1 MIRVKW
7 NYRGFDSESYSD
19 KPDFIVGRLAGLF
32 KPQVALNVDL
42 QVQAKHARI
51 WQEGGQWWVEDL
63 DTRHGTFLNGQQLTE
78 PTPFDTGDVIQVGST
93 KLTVEEVVHQPEQHV
108 PPAVL
113 AEAAEQRQR
122 LAQQAAAR
130 AQAAAAPPG
139 IQFSQ
144 PTTPARTNVVA
155 QADGQPLVIIQS
167 TANARERTPLYFDT
181 SREDAQAK
189 LARLYEVPLELA
201 GAPDLKSLCQ
211 TVLGSLT
218 RLIPAARRGA
228 LLVLDKETNKLA
240 LRAGLPADNPPV
252 SRTLIKRAVSEGR
265 AFIWNQGAEEDVTSS
280 MREHA
285 MSSGMYCPLFWQG
298 EVVGVLCV
306 DNPDQVDAFTD
317 EDFRLFIAVSHYT
330 AATVVGHLLKQD
342 LREYATVLE
351 RLMTNFSPKL
361 RRKLV
366 ARARQ
371 SALTTGGEKSQIT
384 LLMCDLRGF
393 TRTASE
399 LSVEQVVAMLNEYFT
414 ALIRILFE
422 HDGTVDKFLGDGILV
437 VFGSPEAD
445 EHQQAKAVQAALAM
459 QGAMQR
465 VNEARAAR
473 GEVCCELGIGLHFGE
488 VLHGFIGS
496 EERLEFTVIGDA
508 VNRTARYC
516 AGAQGGEIL
525 VSEALHEF
533 IRGAFPMELVT
544 VPTKHEGDFAAY
556 RVQGFG
562 PGAPRAEGTVAEP
575 LDPAD
580 AAQLPTLPGGTPLQP

>member
-63 DTRHGTFLNGQQLTE
+63 GTRHGTFLNGERLAE
-78 PTPFDTGDVIQVGST
+78 ATPFDPSDVIQVGST
-93 KLTVEEVVHQPEQHV
+93 KLTVEEVQNQPEQHV
-108 PPAVL
+108 PAAVL
-113 AEAAEQRQR
+113 VEAAAQRER
-122 LAQQAAAR
+122 LAKQAAAR
-130 AQAAAAPPG
+130 TAAAPTG
-139 IQFSQ
+139 IQFAPQSAPASSNVIAQ
-144 PTTPARTNVVA
+144 PA
-155 QADGQPLVIIQS
+155 GQPVVIIQS
-167 TANARERTPLYFDT
+167 TASARARTPLYFDT

-211 TVLGSLT
+211 QVLVCLT
-218 RLIPAARRGA
+218 QLIPAARRGA

-240 LRAGLPADNPPV
+240 LRAGMPAENPPV

-265 AFIWNQGAEEDVTSS
+265 AFVWNQGAEADVTSS
-280 MREHA
+280 MREHGI
-285 MSSGMYCPLFWQG
+285 SCGMYCPMFWQD

-306 DNPDQVDAFTD
+306 DNPDFGDAFTD
-317 EDFRLFIAVSHYT
+317 EDFRLFIAVAHYT
-330 AATVVGHLLKQD
+330 SATVVSHLLKQD

-361 RRKLV
+361 RLKLV
-366 ARARQ
+366 ARARH

-384 LLMCDLRGF
+384 MLMCDLRGF
-393 TRTASE
+393 TRTAAK
-399 LSVEQVVAMLNEYFT
+399 LPVEQVVAMLNEYFT
-414 ALIRILFE
+414 ELIRILFA

-445 EHQQAKAVQAALAM
+445 EQQHGKAVQAALAM
-459 QGAMQR
+459 QGAMRR

-473 GEVCCELGIGLHFGE
+473 GEVCCELGIGLHYGE

-516 AGAQGGEIL
+516 AGARGGEIL
-525 VSEALHEF
+525 ISEALHEF
-533 IRGAFPMELVT
+533 VRGAFPLEPVT
-544 VPTKHEGDFAAY
+544 IATKHEGDFTAY
-556 RVQGFG
+556 RVQDFSIASL
-562 PGAPRAEGTVAEP
+562 PEGELGGETTEAA
-575 LDPAD
+575 DPSH
-580 AAQLPTLPGGTPLQP
+580 LPTQLGGSHP

>member
-63 DTRHGTFLNGQQLTE
+63 DTRHGTFLNGERVTE
-78 PTPFDTGDVIQVGST
+78 PTPFDTEDTIQVGST
-93 KLTVEEVVHQPEQHV
+93 KLTVEEVIDQPAQRV
-108 PPAVL
+108 PASVL
-113 AEAAEQRQR
+113 AGAAAQQER

-130 AQAAAAPPG
+130 AAAAPTG
-139 IQFSQ
+139 IQFAPPNPPPLS
-144 PTTPARTNVVA
+144 NVIA
-155 QADGQPLVIIQS
+155 QAAGQPQIIIQS

-189 LARLYEVPLELA
+189 LARLYEVPLVLA
-201 GAPDLKSLCQ
+201 GASDLKTLCR
-211 TVLGSLT
+211 TVLTCLT
-218 RLIPAARRGA
+218 QLIPAARRGA
-228 LLVLDKETNKLA
+228 LLIIDKETNKLA
-240 LRAGLPADNPPV
+240 LRAGIPEDNPPV

-265 AFIWNQGAEEDVTSS
+265 AFVWNQGAEAEVSSS
-280 MREHA
+280 MREQSMA
-285 MSSGMYCPLFWQG
+285 CGMYCPMFWQD
-298 EVVGVLCV
+298 ELVGVLCV
-306 DNPDQVDAFTD
+306 DNPDEIDAFTD
-317 EDFRLFIAVSHYT
+317 EDFRLFIAVAHYA
-330 AATVVGHLLKQD
+330 AATVVGHLLKQE

-361 RRKLV
+361 RLKLV
-366 ARARQ
+366 ARARH
-371 SALTTGGEKSQIT
+371 SALAPGGEKSRLT

-399 LSVEQVVAMLNEYFT
+399 LAVEQVVAMLNEYFT
-414 ALIRILFE
+414 ELIRILFE
-422 HDGTVDKFLGDGILV
+422 HDGTVDKFLGDGILA

-445 EHQQAKAVQAALAM
+445 SEQHIKAVQAALAM
-459 QGAMQR
+459 QGAMRR
-465 VNEARAAR
+465 VNEARATR

-488 VLHGFIGS
+488 VLHGFVGS

-508 VNRTARYC
+508 VNRTSRYC
-516 AGAQGGEIL
+516 AGARGGEIL
-525 VSEALHEF
+525 ISEALHEF
-533 IRGAFPMELVT
+533 VRGNFPFEAVA
-544 VPTKHEGDFAAY
+544 VPTKHEGDFAAF

-562 PGAPRAEGTVAEP
+562 PAGPVSDTTGTEP
-575 LDPAD
+575 PDPAD
-580 AAQLPTLPGGTPLQP
+580 AAQLPTQLSGTHAQP

>member
-7 NYRGFDSESYSD
+7 NYRGFDSESFSD
-19 KPDFIVGRLAGLF
+19 EPDFIVGRLAGQF

-42 QVQAKHARI
+42 QVQARHARI
-51 WQEGGQWWVEDL
+51 WQDGGQWWVEDL
-63 DTRHGTFLNGQQLTE
+63 GTRHGTFLNGERLKE
-78 PTPFDTGDVIQVGST
+78 PTPFDAVDVIQVGST
-93 KLTVEEVVHQPEQHV
+93 KLTVEEMVAEPEPRV
-108 PPAVL
+108 PAAVL
-113 AEAAEQRQR
+113 AEAAAQQQR

-130 AQAAAAPPG
+130 VAAAPSG
-139 IQFSQ
+139 IQFFPQ
-144 PTTPARTNVVA
+144 PTPPPSNVIPQPA
-155 QADGQPLVIIQS
+155 GQPEVIIQS

-189 LARLYEVPLELA
+189 LARLYEVPLQLA

-211 TVLGSLT
+211 QVLGCLT
-218 RLIPAARRGA
+218 QLIPAARRGA
-228 LLVLDKETNKLA
+228 LLVLDKESNKLA
-240 LRAGLPADNPPV
+240 LRAGLPEDNPPV

-265 AFIWNQGAEEDVTSS
+265 AFVWNQGAEAEISSS
-280 MREHA
+280 MREQS
-285 MSSGMYCPLFWQG
+285 MSCGMYCPLFWQG

-317 EDFRLFIAVSHYT
+317 EDFRLFIAVGHYT

-361 RRKLV
+361 RLKLV
-366 ARARQ
+366 ARARH
-371 SALTTGGEKSQIT
+371 SALAPGGEKSRLT

-414 ALIRILFE
+414 ELIRILFE
-422 HDGTVDKFLGDGILV
+422 HDGTVDKFLGDGILA

-445 EHQQAKAVQAALAM
+445 PQQHGKAVQAALAM
-459 QGAMQR
+459 QGAMRR

-473 GEVCCELGIGLHFGE
+473 GEICCELGIGLHFGE

-496 EERLEFTVIGDA
+496 AERLEFTVIGDA

-516 AGAQGGEIL
+516 TGARGGEVVI
-525 VSEALHEF
+525 SEALHEF
-533 IRGAFPMELVT
+533 VRGTFPLEPIS
-544 VPTKHEGDFAAY
+544 VPTKHEGYFPAFRLQGLTSAGPRSSSTEVEPPVSAY
-556 RVQGFG
+556 ASEF
-562 PGAPRAEGTVAEP
+562 
-575 LDPAD
+575 
-580 AAQLPTLPGGTPLQP
+580 PTLFGGTPPPR